1 MSDSFIYLDNN
12 ATTPL
17 LSEVADA
24 MHEVM
29 ALPYGNPSSPHS
41 VGEGTRGLIEDA
53 REQVAEL
60 ININL
65 DNLIFTSCGSEAN
78 NQAIL
83 SALSASGLKRIVTS
97 SVEHSSVKKL
107 CENLQLKGVSVE
119 FLPVDSSGLIDLKD
133 LEDSLKVN
141 RAVVSVQWVNNE
153 TGVIQPVSEIA
164 AICKKYNCLFHTDA
178 AQALGKI
185 DIDVSSFEPD
195 YLTITAHKING
206 PQGVGAIYAK
216 DIKKLIAIV
225 VSGTEEF
232 GKRGGTE
239 NLLGIVGFGK
249 ACEIRKRDYNESI
262 KKMREFR
269 DIFENIIHKSLPEL
283 KINGSRNQR
292 VCNTTNIQFPGVD
305 GRAMMGKL
313 DSENVICSQT
323 SACVSQIPEP
333 SFVLIA
339 MGLDAEE
346 AFSSLRI
353 SFSSL
358 NTMVEAKNAADKVIE
373 VYKKLKS
380 LFVFE

>member
-1 MSDSFIYLDNN
+1 MSENFIYLDNN

-17 LSEVADA
+17 LPEIADA

-29 ALPYGNPSSPHS
+29 VLSYGNPSSPHS

-53 REQVAEL
+53 RAQVAEL
-60 ININL
+60 INTNP

-83 SALSASGLKRIVTS
+83 SALSASGLKRIITS

-107 CENLQLKGVSVE
+107 CEDLAVKGVSVD
-119 FLPVDSSGLIDLKD
+119 FLPVDSSGLIDLTC
-133 LEDSLKVN
+133 LEDSLKLN
-141 RAVVSVQWVNNE
+141 RAVVSIQWVNNE
-153 TGVIQPVSEIA
+153 TGVIQPVDKIA
-164 AICKKYNCLFHTDA
+164 AICKKYKCLFHTDA

-185 DIDVSSFEPD
+185 DIDIRSFDPN
-195 YLTITAHKING
+195 YLTVTAHKING
-206 PQGVGAIYAK
+206 PQGVGALYAK
-216 DIKKLIAIV
+216 NIKELTAIV

-262 KKMREFR
+262 EKMRECR
-269 DIFENIIHKSLPEL
+269 DTFENIIHKSLPEL
-283 KINGSRNQR
+283 IVNGSRHQR
-292 VCNTTNIQFPGVD
+292 VCNTTNIQFSGVD

-339 MGLDAEE
+339 MGLDADE
-346 AFSSLRI
+346 AFSSLRF

-358 NTMVEAKNAADKVIE
+358 NTMEEAKEAAEKVIE

-380 LFVFE
+380 LFSY